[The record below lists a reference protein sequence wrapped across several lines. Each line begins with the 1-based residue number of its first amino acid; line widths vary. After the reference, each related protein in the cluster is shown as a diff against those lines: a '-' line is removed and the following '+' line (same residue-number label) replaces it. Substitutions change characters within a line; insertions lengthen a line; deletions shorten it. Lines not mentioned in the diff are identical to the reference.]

1 MIVSGVDRTICNA
14 VLVVDDLF
22 GIRSPLDD
30 DVINEYDNGEFA
42 NDCTLAILADV
53 DENEVILLLSIVV
66 GVACKENARG
76 ELLPP
81 SVYPGGSSLT
91 VSSTSSS
98 SSFLILPL
106 LREIFLSSLPAI
118 CVNCCILLLFGS
130 DTDAE

>member
-53 DENEVILLLSIVV
+53 DEKEVILLLSIV
-66 GVACKENARG
+66 GVACKVDARG
-76 ELLPP
+76 ELFP
-81 SVYPGGSSLT
+81 SVYPGSSLT
-91 VSSTSSS
+91 VSSSSS
-98 SSFLILPL
+98 SSFSFLILPL
-106 LREIFLSSLPAI
+106 LNDMFLISLHTI
-118 CVNCCILLLFGS
+118 CVNCCLPLLFGS
-130 DTDAE
+130 DDAE

>member
-76 ELLPP
+76 ELFP
-81 SVYPGGSSLT
+81 SVYPGSSLT
-91 VSSTSSS
+91 VSSSSSS

-106 LREIFLSSLPAI
+106 LNDMFLISLPTI
-118 CVNCCILLLFGS
+118 CVNCCLLLLFGS

>member
-53 DENEVILLLSIVV
+53 DENEVILLLSIV
-66 GVACKENARG
+66 GVACKVDARG

-81 SVYPGGSSLT
+81 SIYSLT
-91 VSSTSSS
+91 VSSSSS
-98 SSFLILPL
+98 SFSFLILPL
-106 LREIFLSSLPAI
+106 LVDMFLISLPTI
-118 CVNCCILLLFGS
+118 CVNCCLLLLFGS
-130 DTDAE
+130 DDAE

>member
-66 GVACKENARG
+66 GVACKVDARG

-81 SVYPGGSSLT
+81 SIYPGSSLT
-91 VSSTSSS
+91 VSSSSSS

-106 LREIFLSSLPAI
+106 LNDMFLVSLPTI
-118 CVNCCILLLFGS
+118 CVNCCLLLLFGS

>member
-53 DENEVILLLSIVV
+53 DEKEVILLLSIV
-66 GVACKENARG
+66 GVACKVDARG

-81 SVYPGGSSLT
+81 SVYPGSSLT
-91 VSSTSSS
+91 VSSSSSS

-106 LREIFLSSLPAI
+106 LNDMFLVSLPTI
-118 CVNCCILLLFGS
+118 CVNCCLLLLFGS

>member
-53 DENEVILLLSIVV
+53 DENEVILLLSILVV
-66 GVACKENARG
+66 VACKVDARARG

-81 SVYPGGSSLT
+81 S
-91 VSSTSSS
+91 
-98 SSFLILPL
+98 I
-106 LREIFLSSLPAI
+106 
-118 CVNCCILLLFGS
+118 
-130 DTDAE
+130 

>member
-14 VLVVDDLF
+14 VLVLVVDDLF
-22 GIRSPLDD
+22 GSPLDD

-53 DENEVILLLSIVV
+53 DENEVILLLSILVV
-66 GVACKENARG
+66 VACKVDARG

-81 SVYPGGSSLT
+81 SVYPGSSLT
-91 VSSTSSS
+91 VSSSSSSS

-106 LREIFLSSLPAI
+106 FNDIFLISLPTM
-118 CVNCCILLLFGS
+118 CVNCCLLLLFGS
-130 DTDAE
+130 DDAE